1 MIELVTAEGTVMMMK
16 KCALRAGMICLIVG
30 LAGCDTRQYGDPAAD
45 FATATNLVVQQS
57 QSAFQLVNDTVLR
70 EQVASLVAGGDPNRF
85 NPDDIKPFISDED
98 LKIRLEMLEAL
109 QAYATGLT
117 DLTAKP
123 LASTGDEATGLAASI
138 QSLASNDRLQHSLR
152 ETKNVTTEEINGVV
166 AGLAEIAKFLTNRKI
181 GKQLPGILQAAAPK
195 IDSIAAVLAKEIG
208 DTPGSEHPGGLRD
221 KLWRSYDS
229 LLRDQVKLA
238 QQDQNL
244 ADRRHDL
251 AKLPELVSQQR
262 SADEALAATQASLRK
277 LVTAHQALL
286 QVGTNPAGF
295 KVAIAAVVAEAKDI
309 QTFYANLP
317 AK

>member
-1 MIELVTAEGTVMMMK
+1 MVMK
-16 KCALRAGMICLIVG
+16 KFALRAGIICLIVG
-30 LAGCDTRQYGDPAAD
+30 LAGCDTQQYGDSAAD
-45 FATATNLVVQQS
+45 FAAATNLVVQQS
-57 QSAFQLVNDTVLR
+57 KSAFQLVNDTAMR

-85 NPDDIKPFISDED
+85 NPKDIKPFISDAD
-98 LKIRLEMLEAL
+98 LKIRLELLEAL
-109 QAYATGLT
+109 QAYATGLS

-123 LASTGDEATGLAASI
+123 LDSAGDDATALAASI
-138 QSLASNDRLQHSLR
+138 QSLADNDRLQHSLR

-166 AGLAEIAKFLTNRKI
+166 AGLAAIAKFLTNRKI
-181 GKQLPGILQAAAPK
+181 SKQLPSILQEAEPK
-195 IDSIAAVLAKEIG
+195 VNAIATVLAKEIG

-229 LLRDQVKLA
+229 LLRDQVTLA
-238 QQDQNL
+238 QQDQDL

-277 LVTAHQALL
+277 LVAAHQALL
-286 QVGTNPAGF
+286 QVRTNPAGF
-295 KVAIAAVVAEAKDI
+295 KVAIAAVLAEAKDI
-309 QTFYANLP
+309 QTFYAKLS